1 LLQEAT
7 RVVAMAEQEEWE
19 GLRVEGPDGN
29 SGVAWLSLHRPTRFN
44 ALDAGLFRSLP
55 LAIAKLDGNPDVR
68 VIVLTGSGA
77 HFCAGIDLSTFT
89 QITGG
94 GGGGRNQT
102 KKKESEEASQ
112 QGRGFHHES
121 LMVQDLSSS
130 LFDLQA
136 LFEQQKKH
144 TLEQQT
150 VTVLYTPSACQ
161 GKRVLLLN
169 PPTSP
174 HASEG
179 RERSLEGM

>member
-1 LLQEAT
+1 
-7 RVVAMAEQEEWE
+7 MAEQEEWE

-29 SGVAWLSLHRPTRFN
+29 SGVAWLSLHRPTRLN

-77 HFCAGIDLSTFT
+77 HFCAGIDLSTFA
-89 QITGG
+89 QIAGG
-94 GGGGRNQT
+94 GGGGGRRNQT

-130 LFDLQA
+130 LCDLQA

-150 VTVLYTPSACQ
+150 VTVLYTPPACQ
-161 GKRVLLLN
+161 GERLLLLN
-169 PPTSP
+169 PPTSPP

>member
-1 LLQEAT
+1 M
-7 RVVAMAEQEEWE
+7 VAMAEQEEWE

-44 ALDAGLFRSLP
+44 ALDADLFRSLP

-77 HFCAGIDLSTFT
+77 HFCAGIDLSTFA
-89 QITGG
+89 QIAGG
-94 GGGGRNQT
+94 GGGGGGRRNQT
-102 KKKESEEASQ
+102 KKKESEEVSQ
-112 QGRGFHHES
+112 QGMGFHHES
-121 LMVQDLSSS
+121 LMVQGLSSS
-130 LFDLQA
+130 LFNLQA

-161 GKRVLLLN
+161 GKRLLLLN
-169 PPTSP
+169 PPTSPP

>member
-1 LLQEAT
+1 
-7 RVVAMAEQEEWE
+7 MAEQEEWE
-19 GLRVEGPDGN
+19 GLRVEGPDDN

-44 ALDAGLFRSLP
+44 ALGAGLFRSLP

-77 HFCAGIDLSTFT
+77 HFCAGIDLSTFA
-89 QITGG
+89 QIAGGG
-94 GGGGRNQT
+94 GGGGRRNQT
-102 KKKESEEASQ
+102 KKRESEEASQ

-136 LFEQQKKH
+136 LLEQQKKH
-144 TLEQQT
+144 TLEQRT

-161 GKRVLLLN
+161 GKRLLLLN
-169 PPTSP
+169 SPTSP

>member
-1 LLQEAT
+1 
-7 RVVAMAEQEEWE
+7 MAEQEEWE
-19 GLRVEGPDGN
+19 GLRVEGPDDN

-44 ALDAGLFRSLP
+44 ALGAGLFRSLP

-77 HFCAGIDLSTFT
+77 HFCAGIDLSTFA
-89 QITGG
+89 QIAGGG
-94 GGGGRNQT
+94 GGGGRRNQT
-102 KKKESEEASQ
+102 KKRESEEASQ

-136 LFEQQKKH
+136 LLEQQKKH
-144 TLEQQT
+144 TLEQRT

-161 GKRVLLLN
+161 GKRLLLLN
-169 PPTSP
+169 SPTSPP